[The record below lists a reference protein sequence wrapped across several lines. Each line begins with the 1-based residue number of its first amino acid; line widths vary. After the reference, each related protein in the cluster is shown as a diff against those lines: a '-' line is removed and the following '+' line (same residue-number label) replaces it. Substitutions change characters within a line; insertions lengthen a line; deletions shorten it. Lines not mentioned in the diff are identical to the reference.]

1 MSTLPDAVRASEWA
15 GRTEAAVLAV
25 ATAGVALMALRGS
38 ALMARDAEG
47 GQLKTVADEAAEG
60 WVLGYL
66 GAAFPGDVFLSE
78 EAFEREGKAWV
89 PPAAYWTVDALDGTR
104 SYADGYDGFCVQVAY
119 VRDGEVCVGAIAEPA
134 AGRCYLAA
142 RGAGGWVREAGGE
155 FRRLE
160 IAHDPEWPAS
170 PVFVDSTRPAG
181 VPGEWFRAHD
191 ARFLELGSIGL
202 KICRVADGSAH
213 VFLKALRF
221 KLWDVAPGDLLL
233 REAGGALTLWNG
245 ERVPYGTEQV
255 VFEDV
260 LAAPAALAPRLVAE
274 IAH

>member
-1 MSTLPDAVRASEWA
+1 MSPLPEPVAAGAWAARAQ
-15 GRTEAAVLAV
+15 AALLAV
-25 ATAGVALMALRGS
+25 ETAGVALMALRGS
-38 ALMARDAEG
+38 ALSARDAEG

-66 GAAFPGDVFLSE
+66 GAAFPGDIFLSE

-119 VRDGEVCVGAIAEPA
+119 VVDGEVRVGAIAEPA

-142 RGAGGWVREAGGE
+142 QGAGAFVRDAGGA
-155 FRRLE
+155 FRRL
-160 IAHDPEWPAS
+160 ALAPGAEWPS
-170 PVFVDSTRPAG
+170 NPVFVDSTRPAG

-213 VFLKALRF
+213 VFLKVLRF

-245 ERVPYGTEQV
+245 ERVPYDTAQV
-255 VFEDV
+255 VFQDV
-260 LAAPAALAPRLVAE
+260 LAAPAALAPRLAAE
-274 IAH
+274 IAA